1 MILLY
6 RKSAC
11 YSYYFLLWVQNLVWI
26 FAAQLSPRTRVGATD
41 PQAVSL
47 VTLLASFPR
56 PASSSREKIQSRPSG
71 NCRRSSWSI
80 SLSSLVSRMCSGE
93 WREPAASGR
102 WTRCVFGVIF
112 VLPGLGVRAG
122 LRSLAPADLAR
133 VQPNGNV
140 ARPPTARSGREEGNH
155 RSC

>member
-1 MILLY
+1 
-6 RKSAC
+6 
-11 YSYYFLLWVQNLVWI
+11 
-26 FAAQLSPRTRVGATD
+26 
-41 PQAVSL
+41 
-47 VTLLASFPR
+47 
-56 PASSSREKIQSRPSG
+56 
-71 NCRRSSWSI
+71 
-80 SLSSLVSRMCSGE
+80 MCSGE

-133 VQPNGNV
+133 VQPKGNV

-155 RSC
+155 RSCQSLYWDSQGGKLSALGNIDSGSGWREGHWSVLNGMRLHRAGTGLNTWMREIGPSETEEVYIPVWTKTAPCPHPPLLPSHREYSPF